1 MTALSVGINEFQAFL
16 LLLTSRYDN
25 VLKSGRKT
33 GGTAKEI
40 VLVCSYFFSQVCNY
54 YFYPFTYQDILNWFI
69 LQSLVLTLVAKQASI
84 TNLPVFG
91 PMKIFPR

>member
-40 VLVCSYFFSQVCNY
+40 VLVCSYFFSQVCN
-54 YFYPFTYQDILNWFI
+54 
-69 LQSLVLTLVAKQASI
+69 
-84 TNLPVFG
+84 
-91 PMKIFPR
+91 